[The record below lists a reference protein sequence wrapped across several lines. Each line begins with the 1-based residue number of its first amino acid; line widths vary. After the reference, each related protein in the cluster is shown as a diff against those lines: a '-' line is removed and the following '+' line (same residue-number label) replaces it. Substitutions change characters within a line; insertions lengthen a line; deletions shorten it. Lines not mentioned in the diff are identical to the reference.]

1 MKTSSKN
8 VSHVSSLLIALSLV
22 TLLGCATVGHDFPS
36 SFVTQIEIG
45 KTTQSNIRSMFGAP
59 WRVGLDNGRKTW
71 TYGRYHYSLFSKD
84 STKDLVV
91 RFDDK
96 GVVSSYTYNT
106 TKHKE

>member
-1 MKTSSKN
+1 MKTTSGDLSR
-8 VSHVSSLLIALSLV
+8 VLLLATAFCLLALS
-22 TLLGCATVGHDFPS
+22 GCATVGHDFPS
-36 SFVTQIEIG
+36 SFVTQIDIG
-45 KTTQSNIRSMFGAP
+45 KTTQTDIRTMFGPP

-71 TYGRYHYSLFSKD
+71 TYGLYHYSLFGKD

-96 GVVSSYTYNT
+96 GVVTSFTYNT